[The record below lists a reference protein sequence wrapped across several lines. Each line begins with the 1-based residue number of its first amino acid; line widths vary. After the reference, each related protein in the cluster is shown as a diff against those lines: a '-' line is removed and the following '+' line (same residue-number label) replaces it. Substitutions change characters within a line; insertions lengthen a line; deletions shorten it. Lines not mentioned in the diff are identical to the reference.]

1 MKPLRIVVVDDMP
14 DNRDS
19 MALLLEVKG
28 HAVRVAA
35 TGPEGLQ
42 VIAEERPDVALIDI
56 GLPGFDGYELAR
68 RLRRRPELRNSL
80 LVALTGYGNDSDR
93 ELALASGFD
102 AHIVKPF
109 SFEAFAD
116 CLESAAQRAH

>member
-1 MKPLRIVVVDDMP
+1 LKPLRIVVVDDMP
-14 DNRDS
+14 DNRES

-35 TGPEGLQ
+35 SGPEGLQ

-68 RLRRRPELRNSL
+68 RLRQRPELAGSK
-80 LVALTGYGNDSDR
+80 LVALTGYGDSAAR
-93 ELALASGFD
+93 ERALHAGFD
-102 AHIVKPF
+102 DYIVKPF
-109 SFEAFAD
+109 SFEAFVD
-116 CLESAAQRAH
+116 CVAKAERAH